1 MSLPPLLPESHAV
14 SPLGPTRFVT
24 YFILLV
30 KKDAHTTH
38 TLFNEKSG
46 KENRVTQELGDKGN
60 TDIIK

>member
-1 MSLPPLLPESHAV
+1 MPFPPW
-14 SPLGPTRFVT
+14 GPTRFVT
-24 YFILLV
+24 YFILMV